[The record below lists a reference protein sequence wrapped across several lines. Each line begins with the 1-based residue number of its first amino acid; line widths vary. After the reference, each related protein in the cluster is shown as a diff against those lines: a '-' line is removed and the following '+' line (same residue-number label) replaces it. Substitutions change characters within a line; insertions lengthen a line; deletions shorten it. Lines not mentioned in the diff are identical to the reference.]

1 MKTNYRRIQSLIA
14 ISIVVVG
21 MASCVTNY
29 KMTTTIRP
37 DGSCLR
43 EIYAQGDSAFLAG
56 DQAKNPYLFYLD
68 SGWQLTPVETENVHD
83 RFGNKYNVKVSK
95 TFRSIGEIASG
106 LQFDEDSRPVAA
118 PVESFQKHFRW
129 FYTYYSFKAVYS
141 DISANI
147 PVSID
152 NYLNKSEQ
160 KLWFQGDFSA
170 YAGMNG
176 IELKDEMDNIEKE
189 FWKWYARNIFETDFE
204 AVYDFEKLSDNNAY
218 TSQMQSVKDTLF
230 QSLFKDFMSIDNQI
244 ETADIYQALD
254 KYFKTNYFSNSY
266 KNNQQQ
272 IDRLVEKKEEPIKK
286 LIESLFDKEIEYELI
301 IPGKPVYTNAPVN
314 RQDTLLW
321 KVNALRFTTA
331 DYELIAESRTVH
343 IWAFGLTFLLLAL
356 SIYCFVKAKRV

>member
-1 MKTNYRRIQSLIA
+1 MKTNYRRIQTWIA
-14 ISIVVVG
+14 LSIVVIG

-56 DQAKNPYLFYLD
+56 NPAKNPYLFYLD
-68 SGWQLTPVETENVHD
+68 SGWQITPVATENVPD
-83 RFGNKYNVKVSK
+83 RFGNEYNVKVSK

-106 LQFDEDSRPVAA
+106 LQLDEDVRPVAA

-129 FYTYYSFKAVYS
+129 FYTYYSFKAVYP
-141 DISANI
+141 DISAKI

-189 FWKWYARNIFETDFE
+189 FWKWYARNIFESNFE
-204 AVYDFEKLSDNNAY
+204 AVYDFEKLSGNNPY
-218 TSQMQSVKDTLF
+218 ISQIQSVKDTLF
-230 QSLFKDFMSIDNQI
+230 QALFKNFMSIDNQI

-254 KYFKTNYFSNSY
+254 KNFKTNYFSNSY
-266 KNNQQQ
+266 KNNQQP
-272 IDRLVEKKEEPIKK
+272 IDRLVETKEEPLKK
-286 LIESLFDKEIEYELI
+286 LIENLFDKEIEYELV
-301 IPGKPVYTNAPVN
+301 IPGKLIYANTSVN
-314 RQDTLLW
+314 RQDTLIW
-321 KVNALRFTTA
+321 KVNAFRFTTD
-331 DYELIAESRTVH
+331 DYELVAESRTVH
-343 IWAFGLTFLLLAL
+343 IWAFGIAFLLLAL